1 MQMQREPPIG
11 TSGTPGTPGTPR
23 RSSEAVIVRQNSRYG
38 SSNDINPIA
47 GDNNVVVNINPTR
60 LMADLKHLRSFGA
73 TGPGVVRLSLSPV
86 DLAARAWLVGRM
98 TEAGLEARIDGVGTV
113 FGRSRNGGPALLVG
127 SHTDTQPTG
136 GWLDGAL
143 GVMYGLEIAR
153 ALAENEATR
162 HLAVDVASW
171 IDEEG
176 TFSGLLGSRSF
187 VGEAVDEAIRGAAN
201 RQGERLEDVLAAAGL
216 AGRPRAHFEAGRHV
230 AYFEP
235 HIEQGGRLE
244 AIGKSIGVV
253 TTIVGMHE
261 LRLRF
266 TGQRNHAGT
275 TPMAIRRDAGAAL
288 VAFIARMNEAFEQL
302 ADADTVW
309 TVGRIDLDP
318 GSMSVVPGAADMYL
332 QFRDANPARLQAME
346 QRLAELVRDFNAHH
360 AVSVEWQKIDEP
372 IEPVSMDAALAGHLA
387 RAAEALAPEQW
398 LRMPSGAA
406 HDAQVIARR
415 MPACMMFVPSIGGVS
430 HDFIE
435 DTAEEHIVLGCQVAA
450 TAAASMLLEAAAQ
463 RA

>member
-1 MQMQREPPIG
+1 MVKIDP
-11 TSGTPGTPGTPR
+11 
-23 RSSEAVIVRQNSRYG
+23 
-38 SSNDINPIA
+38 D
-47 GDNNVVVNINPTR
+47 R
-60 LMADLKHLRSFGA
+60 LLTDLKQLRSFGA
-73 TGPGVVRLSLSPV
+73 RGVGVVRLALSPV
-86 DLAARAWLVGRM
+86 DLASRHWLAGRM
-98 TEAGLEARIDGVGTV
+98 AEAGLDAVIDGVGTV
-113 FGRSRNGGPALLVG
+113 FGRSRKSGPALVIG

-136 GWLDGAL
+136 GWLDGAM
-143 GVMYGLEIAR
+143 GVIYGLEIAR
-153 ALAENEATR
+153 ALGENDATS

-187 VGEAVDEAIRGAAN
+187 VGDPVEESIRSATN
-201 RQGERLEDVLAAAGL
+201 REGQRLQDVLEAAGL
-216 AGRPRAHFEAGRHV
+216 AGLPRARFEQGRHV
-230 AYFEP
+230 AYLEP

-253 TTIVGMHE
+253 TTIVGLRE

-275 TPMAIRRDAGAAL
+275 TPMSIRRDAGAVL
-288 VAFIARMNEAFEQL
+288 VAFIARMNGAFAQL

-318 GSMSVVPGAADMYL
+318 GSLSVVPGRADMYL
-332 QFRDANPARLQAME
+332 QFRDANAARLQAMQE
-346 QRLAELVRDFNAHH
+346 TVAALVRDFNAQGP
-360 AVSVEWQKIDEP
+360 VGVDLTTFDEP
-372 IEPVSMDAALAGHLA
+372 MEPVTMDSALAEHLA
-387 RAAEALAPEQW
+387 SAAEAVAPGQW

-406 HDAQVIARR
+406 HDAQVIARC

-435 DTAEEHIVLGCQVAA
+435 DTAEEHIVLGCRVAA
-450 TAAASMLLEAAAQ
+450 TAAAAILQAQ
-463 RA
+463 WARRS

>member
-1 MQMQREPPIG
+1 MVKIDP
-11 TSGTPGTPGTPR
+11 
-23 RSSEAVIVRQNSRYG
+23 
-38 SSNDINPIA
+38 D
-47 GDNNVVVNINPTR
+47 R
-60 LMADLKHLRSFGA
+60 LLTDLKRLRSFGA
-73 TGPGVVRLSLSPV
+73 TGPGVIRLALSPV
-86 DLAARAWLVGRM
+86 DLASREWLVERM
-98 TEAGLEARIDGVGTV
+98 TQAGLDAGIDGVGTV
-113 FGRSRNGGPALLVG
+113 FGRSRNSGPALVIG

-136 GWLDGAL
+136 GWLDGAM
-143 GVMYGLEIAR
+143 GVIYGLEIVR
-153 ALAENEATR
+153 ALAENDATQ

-187 VGEAVDEAIRGAAN
+187 VGDPVGESIRGATN
-201 RQGERLEDVLAAAGL
+201 RQGERLADVLETAGL
-216 AGRPRAHFEAGRHV
+216 AARPRVQFEPGRQV
-230 AYFEP
+230 AYLEP

-244 AIGKSIGVV
+244 AAGKSIGVV
-253 TTIVGMHE
+253 TTIVGLRE

-288 VAFIARMNEAFEQL
+288 VAFIATMNDAFAQL

-309 TVGRIDLDP
+309 TVGRIELDP
-318 GSMSVVPGAADMYL
+318 GSLSVVPGAADMYL
-332 QFRDANPARLQAME
+332 QFRDANAARLQAME
-346 QRLAELVRDFNAHH
+346 GRLAELVRDFNACNG
-360 AVSVEWQKIDEP
+360 VSVELTSVDEP
-372 IEPVSMDAALAGHLA
+372 MEPVSMQSALAEHLA
-387 RAAEALAPEQW
+387 RAAEAIAPGQW

-406 HDAQVIARR
+406 HDAQVIARC

-450 TAAASMLLEAAAQ
+450 TAAAAILLEQWAM
-463 RA
+463 RS

>member
-1 MQMQREPPIG
+1 MVKIDP
-11 TSGTPGTPGTPR
+11 
-23 RSSEAVIVRQNSRYG
+23 
-38 SSNDINPIA
+38 D
-47 GDNNVVVNINPTR
+47 R
-60 LMADLKHLRSFGA
+60 LMADLKQLRSFGA

-86 DLAARAWLVGRM
+86 DLAAREWLAGRM
-98 TEAGLEARIDGVGTV
+98 SEAGLDARIDGIGTV
-113 FGRSRNGGPALLVG
+113 FGRSRNPGPALLIG

-136 GWLDGAL
+136 GWLDGAM
-143 GVMYGLEIAR
+143 GVIYGLEIAR
-153 ALAENEATR
+153 ALGEHEATR

-187 VGEAVDEAIRGAAN
+187 VGEEVDSAIRDAAN

-216 AGRPRAHFEAGRHV
+216 AGRPRAQFEPGRQL
-230 AYFEP
+230 AYLEP

-244 AIGKSIGVV
+244 AIGKAIGVV
-253 TTIVGMHE
+253 TTIVGMRE

-288 VAFIARMNEAFEQL
+288 VAFIATMNDAFKQL

-309 TVGRIDLDP
+309 TVGRIDLEP
-318 GSMSVVPGAADMYL
+318 GSMSVVPGTADMYL

-346 QRLAELVRDFNAHH
+346 SALAELVRDFNARN
-360 AVSVEWQKIDEP
+360 AVSVELQTVDEAID
-372 IEPVSMDAALAGHLA
+372 PVSMDATLAEHIA
-387 RAAEALAPEQW
+387 RAAEAIAPGQW
-398 LRMPSGAA
+398 LHMPSGAA
-406 HDAQVIARR
+406 HDAQVIARC

-435 DTAEEHIVLGCQVAA
+435 DTAEQHIVLGCQVAA
-450 TAAASMLLEAAAQ
+450 TAAASMLLELAANVS
-463 RA
+463 

>member
-1 MQMQREPPIG
+1 MVKIDP
-11 TSGTPGTPGTPR
+11 
-23 RSSEAVIVRQNSRYG
+23 
-38 SSNDINPIA
+38 D
-47 GDNNVVVNINPTR
+47 R
-60 LMADLKHLRSFGA
+60 LMADLRRLRSFGA
-73 TGPGVVRLSLSPV
+73 TGPGVVRLALSPV
-86 DLAARAWLVGRM
+86 DLAAREWLVGRM
-98 TEAGLEARIDGVGTV
+98 TEAGLDARIDGVGTV
-113 FGRSRNGGPALLVG
+113 FGRSRNRGPALVIG

-136 GWLDGAL
+136 GWLDGAM

-153 ALAENEATR
+153 ALSEHEPTR

-187 VGEAVDEAIRGAAN
+187 VGEPVDESIRAATN
-201 RQGERLEDVLAAAGL
+201 RQGERLADVLAAAGL
-216 AGRPRAHFEAGRHV
+216 ASQPRARFEAGRQV
-230 AYFEP
+230 AYLEP

-244 AIGKSIGVV
+244 AIGKTIGVV
-253 TTIVGMHE
+253 TTIVGLRE
-261 LRLRF
+261 ARLRF

-288 VAFIARMNEAFEQL
+288 FAQL

-318 GSMSVVPGAADMYL
+318 GSMSVVPGSAVMDL
-332 QFRDANPARLQAME
+332 QFRDANPARLQAMDE
-346 QRLAELVRDFNAHH
+346 ALAELVRDFNAHH
-360 AVSVEWQKIDEP
+360 AVSVEWQTIDEP
-372 IEPVSMDAALAGHLA
+372 IEPVSMDATLAGHIA
-387 RAAEALAPEQW
+387 RAAEAIAPGKW
-398 LRMPSGAA
+398 LHMPSGAA
-406 HDAQVIARR
+406 HDAQVIARC

-450 TAAASMLLEAAAQ
+450 TAAASMLLELSAGQA
-463 RA
+463 

>member
-1 MQMQREPPIG
+1 MVKIDP
-11 TSGTPGTPGTPR
+11 
-23 RSSEAVIVRQNSRYG
+23 
-38 SSNDINPIA
+38 D
-47 GDNNVVVNINPTR
+47 R
-60 LMADLKHLRSFGA
+60 LLTDLKQLRSFGA
-73 TGPGVVRLSLSPV
+73 TGPGVVRLALSPV
-86 DLAARAWLVGRM
+86 DLASRRWLAGRM
-98 TEAGLEARIDGVGTV
+98 AQAGLDAVIDGVGTV
-113 FGRSRNGGPALLVG
+113 FGRSRNRGPALVVG

-136 GWLDGAL
+136 GWLDGAM
-143 GVMYGLEIAR
+143 GVIYGLEIAR
-153 ALAENEATR
+153 ALGENEATS

-187 VGEAVDEAIRGAAN
+187 VGDSVEGPIRSATN
-201 RQGERLEDVLAAAGL
+201 REGQRLQDVLEAAGL
-216 AGRPRAHFEAGRHV
+216 AGLPRARFEQGRHA
-230 AYFEP
+230 AYLEP

-253 TTIVGMHE
+253 TTIVGLRE

-275 TPMAIRRDAGAAL
+275 TPMSIRRDAGAAL
-288 VAFIARMNEAFEQL
+288 VAFIARMNEAFAQL

-318 GSMSVVPGAADMYL
+318 GSLSVVPGQADMYL
-332 QFRDANPARLQAME
+332 QFRDANAARLQAME
-346 QRLAELVRDFNAHH
+346 ARLAELVRDFNAQT
-360 AVSVEWQKIDEP
+360 SVGMELTTTDEAM
-372 IEPVSMDAALAGHLA
+372 EPVTMDPALAEHLA
-387 RAAEALAPEQW
+387 RAAEAVAPGQW

-406 HDAQVIARR
+406 HDAQVIARC

-450 TAAASMLLEAAAQ
+450 TAAAAILQEQWAKRS
-463 RA
+463 

>member
-1 MQMQREPPIG
+1 MVKIDP
-11 TSGTPGTPGTPR
+11 
-23 RSSEAVIVRQNSRYG
+23 
-38 SSNDINPIA
+38 D
-47 GDNNVVVNINPTR
+47 R
-60 LMADLKHLRSFGA
+60 LLTDLKQLRSFGA
-73 TGPGVVRLSLSPV
+73 TGPGVVRLALSPV
-86 DLAARAWLVGRM
+86 DLAAREWLVTRM
-98 TEAGLEARIDGVGTV
+98 TEAGLDAGIDGVGTV
-113 FGRSRNGGPALLVG
+113 FGRSRNSGPALVIG

-136 GWLDGAL
+136 GWLDGAM
-143 GVMYGLEIAR
+143 GVIYGLEIAR
-153 ALAENEATR
+153 ALAEHDDTK

-187 VGEAVDEAIRGAAN
+187 VGDPVDEAIRGATN
-201 RQGERLEDVLAAAGL
+201 RQGERLADVLDAAGL
-216 AGRPRAHFEAGRHV
+216 AARPRARFEPGRQV
-230 AYFEP
+230 AYLEP

-244 AIGKSIGVV
+244 AAGQAIGVV
-253 TTIVGMHE
+253 TTIVGLRE

-288 VAFIARMNEAFEQL
+288 VAFIATMNDAFAQL

-309 TVGRIDLDP
+309 TVGRIELDP
-318 GSMSVVPGAADMYL
+318 GSLSVVPGAADMYL
-332 QFRDANPARLQAME
+332 QFRDANAARLRAME
-346 QRLAELVRDFNAHH
+346 QRLADLVRDFNARNG
-360 AVSVEWQKIDEP
+360 VRVELTTIDEP
-372 IEPVSMDAALAGHLA
+372 MEPVSMSAALAEHLA
-387 RAAEALAPEQW
+387 QAADTVAPGQW

-406 HDAQVIARR
+406 HDAQVIARC

-450 TAAASMLLEAAAQ
+450 TAAAAILREEWAK